1 MLSSTCENL
10 PHHFKDPEMKRM
22 AFDQYKL
29 LIESLNKIN
38 ETRENSNNF
47 WIGVNGLGAS
57 SLAYLRD
64 TQTITQDHKCFLLWT
79 LLALGVFL
87 CLSWISYLK
96 AIKNALAIRSE
107 LLVEIEKDFPLPL
120 FSKVFYLSQE
130 KPQKPLL
137 THREMLV
144 PYLFLGGY
152 ILFAILLFFFRK
164 EVVKVTLL

>member
-1 MLSSTCENL
+1 MIS
-10 PHHFKDPEMKRM
+10 PVHDIAPYDFKDPELKRM
-22 AFDQYKL
+22 AFEQYKL
-29 LIESLNKIN
+29 LVESLNKIN

-64 TQTITQDHKCFLLWT
+64 TQTIAQDHKCFLLWT

-87 CLSWISYLK
+87 SLSWLSYLK
-96 AIKNALAIRSE
+96 AIKNALTIRSE
-107 LLVEIEKDFPLPL
+107 LLVEIEKAFPLPL
-120 FSKVFYLSQE
+120 FSKVFYLAQE

-152 ILFAILLFFFRK
+152 LFFAILLFFFPK
-164 EVVKVTLL
+164 EVVKVALI